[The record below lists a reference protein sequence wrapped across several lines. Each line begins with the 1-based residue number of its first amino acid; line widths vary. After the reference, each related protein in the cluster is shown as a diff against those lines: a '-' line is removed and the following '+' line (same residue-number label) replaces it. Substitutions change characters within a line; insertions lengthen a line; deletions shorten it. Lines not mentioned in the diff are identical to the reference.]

1 MKKIDISQWMDTQK
15 EEGVYGVYFSYKRP
29 RISRSEKRNIISFL
43 ISKKDDI
50 YVLVINWKP
59 NCKQAIGLLDG
70 SNSL

>member
-43 ISKKDDI
+43 ISKKNDI

-59 NCKQAIGLLDG
+59 NCKQAIDLLQ
-70 SNSL
+70 

>member
-15 EEGVYGVYFSYKRP
+15 EEGVYGVYFAFRRP

-59 NCKQAIGLLDG
+59 NCKQAIDLLQ
-70 SNSL
+70 